1 MKQYALYKG
10 DKYLCG
16 GTIYELAK
24 FLVVQPKTI
33 YFYTT
38 PSYKKRCK
46 DYSNR
51 YIVIEVNDD

>member
-33 YFYTT
+33 YFYTNT
-38 PSYKKRCK
+38 KNQQVFILKGKFYGQ
-46 DYSNR
+46 N
-51 YIVIEVNDD
+51 